1 MTKNKGRPDRP
12 TPELTDKQKMFCA
25 EYIKDFNA
33 TRAATDAGYS
43 AKTAKNI
50 AHDTLTKVHV
60 QDEIQRLMTKR
71 SERVQIDADDV
82 LRSILDIRDT
92 CAKKLDITS
101 RSGDVIGESLVD
113 VNGAIKANELLGK
126 HLKLFTD
133 RVEVS
138 GDITININGEVKEW
152 GK

>member
-1 MTKNKGRPDRP
+1 MTKNKGP
-12 TPELTDKQKMFCA
+12 TKLTDKQKMFCA
-25 EYIKDFNA
+25 EYIIDFNA
-33 TRAATDAGYS
+33 TRAAIEAGYS
-43 AKTAKNI
+43 EKTANVTSSQYLAKPSI
-50 AHDTLTKVHV
+50 
-60 QDEIQRLMTKR
+60 QEEINRLMKKR

-126 HLKLFTD
+126 HLNLFTD